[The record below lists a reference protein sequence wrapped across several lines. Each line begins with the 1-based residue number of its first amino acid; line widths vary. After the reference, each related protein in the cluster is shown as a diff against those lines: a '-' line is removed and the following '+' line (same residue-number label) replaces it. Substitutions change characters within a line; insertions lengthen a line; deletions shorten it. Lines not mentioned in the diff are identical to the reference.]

1 MVRLWMLIVVA
12 FMILTGTDHVHEAAR
27 AAQTQLPSS
36 NPLSGDAQAMAEG
49 KQLFAEHCT
58 LCHGRKADG
67 RTGRW
72 AAKDLRVFNKGY
84 SRFMQIVK
92 KGVKKRRRS
101 NNAMQAWEKF
111 LSDEQISKIGAYLE
125 TLSIQGAKWQDRH

>member
-1 MVRLWMLIVVA
+1 MVRLSMLIVVV
-12 FMILTGTDHVHEAAR
+12 FVTWFGIGRFHETAL
-27 AAQTQLPSS
+27 AAQTQLSSS
-36 NPLSGDAQAMAEG
+36 NPLSGDAQAIAEG
-49 KQLFAEHCT
+49 KQLFSEHCT

-72 AAKDLRVFNKGY
+72 ASKDLRVFNKGY

-92 KGVKKRRRS
+92 KGVKKRRRT

-111 LSDEQISKIGAYLE
+111 LSDEQITQIGAYLE
-125 TLSIQGAKWQDRH
+125 TLSIQGAKWQDRN